1 VTPIENSNFGVTRMH
16 FISSFISRTTTFICF
31 IGSICAF
38 SSAQTITASTR
49 PAPIDYLYRAHV
61 STGEVIY
68 DTLHGATLHTASTLA
83 AQRPTGEI
91 LIGATAG
98 AGNAANKLVYFDRSK
113 KTLGVSFYG
122 GPAHQTFLGSAPL
135 ATLGSGSIPQAVA
148 DLNGDS
154 NLEVISVNQSNG
166 EVEVYFF
173 GGVQGTSLLK
183 KEMITPLTVSGWNV
197 VGAVDLNSDG
207 HPDLLLQNGSTRQ
220 VMVAYLGGANGT
232 TVLSTHNL
240 ESSTFAGWTAAGMQD
255 MNGDGHPDL
264 ILVNDVTGESIVNYY
279 GGDSGVSYLSS
290 AYLDRSGSRD
300 WKIVVP
306 TSTTTAT
313 ATTTTAPTS
322 GTLATLASAVSTLT
336 STTATVPVL
345 IFNGTGTSVNDVTA
359 VKNAV
364 SAAGFAYHTA
374 NSAQLDGMTQSQLL
388 VYKLFIVPG
397 GNALTIGR
405 NLSKNATANLHNA
418 VSQGLNYLGFCAG
431 GFFAGSDTY
440 NNFANLTEG
449 PWFNVYSNSGR
460 GTGKEAILIS
470 FPSGTKLDI
479 YWQDGPDLSGWGS
492 VVGKYPTGHAAITE
506 GYLGKGFV
514 LLCGVHPEA
523 PASWR
528 YGMTFTTP
536 VDVDLAYAQTLVK
549 SAFNRTMLPHY

>member
-1 VTPIENSNFGVTRMH
+1 MH
-16 FISSFISRTTTFICF
+16 FLNSFISRTTTFIWF
-31 IGSICAF
+31 IASICAF
-38 SSAQTITASTR
+38 TQTATASTR
-49 PAPIDYLYRAHV
+49 SAPIDHLYRAHV

-68 DTLHGATLHTASTLA
+68 DTLHGATLQTASPLA
-83 AQRPTGEI
+83 PQRPTGEI

-98 AGNAANKLVYFDRSK
+98 AGNAANKLVYFDRAK
-113 KTLGVSFYG
+113 NTLGVSFYG
-122 GPAHQTFLGSAPL
+122 GPAHQTFLGAAPL
-135 ATLGSGSIPQAVA
+135 ATLGSGSIPQTVV
-148 DLNGDS
+148 DLNGDG
-154 NLEVISVNQSNG
+154 NLEVISVNNSTD

-183 KEMITPLTVSGWNV
+183 KEMITALTVSGWNV
-197 VGAVDLNSDG
+197 IGAADLNSDG
-207 HPDLLLQNGSTRQ
+207 HPDLLLQNRSTRQ

-240 ESSTFAGWTAAGMQD
+240 ESSTFTGWSAAGMQD

-290 AYLDRSGSRD
+290 TYLDRSGSRD
-300 WKIVVP
+300 WKLVVP

-313 ATTTTAPTS
+313 ATTAPTS
-322 GTLATLASAVSTLT
+322 GTLANPASTVSTLT
-336 STTATVPVL
+336 STAATAPVL
-345 IFNGTGTSVNDVTA
+345 IFNGTGTSTNDVTA
-359 VKNAV
+359 VKNV
-364 SAAGFAYHTA
+364 VTAAGLAYNTV
-374 NSAQLDGMTQSQLL
+374 NSGQLDAMTQSQLQA
-388 VYKLFIVPG
+388 YKLFIMPG

-431 GFFAGSDTY
+431 GYFAGSDTY
-440 NNFANLTEG
+440 DNFANLTGG

-470 FPSGTKLDI
+470 FPSGIKLDI

-492 VVGKYPTGHAAITE
+492 VVGKYPTGQAAITE
-506 GYLGKGFV
+506 GYSGKGFV

-549 SAFNRTMLPHY
+549 SALNRTMLPHY

>member
-1 VTPIENSNFGVTRMH
+1 MH
-16 FISSFISRTTTFICF
+16 LRNSFISRTTTFICF

-38 SSAQTITASTR
+38 SSAQTATASTR
-49 PAPIDYLYRAHV
+49 TAPIDYLYRTHV

-68 DTLHGATLHTASTLA
+68 DTLHGVTLQTASTLA
-83 AQRPTGEI
+83 PQRPTGEI

-113 KTLGVSFYG
+113 KTLGVGFYG
-122 GPAHQTFLGSAPL
+122 GPAHQTFLGAAPL
-135 ATLGSGSIPQAVA
+135 ATLGSGSIPQAVT
-148 DLNGDS
+148 DLNGDG
-154 NLEVISVNQSNG
+154 NLEVISVNQSTG

-183 KEMITPLTVSGWNV
+183 KEMITPLTVSGSNV
-197 VGAVDLNSDG
+197 IAAVDLNSDG
-207 HPDLLLQNGSTRQ
+207 HPDLLLQNRSTRQ

-240 ESSTFAGWTAAGMQD
+240 ESSTFVGWTAAGMQD

-264 ILVNDVTGESIVNYY
+264 ILVNDATGESIVNYY
-279 GGDSGVSYLSS
+279 GGDLGVSYLSS
-290 AYLDRSGSRD
+290 TYLDRSGSRG

-313 ATTTTAPTS
+313 TAPTS
-322 GTLATLASAVSTLT
+322 GTLATPASNLSTLT
-336 STTATVPVL
+336 STTSTVPVL

-364 SAAGFAYHTA
+364 SAVGLAYHTV
-374 NSAQLDGMTQSQLL
+374 NSGQLDAMTQSQLL
-388 VYKLFIVPG
+388 AYKLFVMPG
-397 GNALTIGR
+397 GNAITIGR
-405 NLSKNATANLHNA
+405 NLTRNATANIRSA

-431 GFFAGSDTY
+431 GFFAGSDAYFNYT
-440 NNFANLTEG
+440 NLTGG

-470 FPSGTKLDI
+470 FPNGTKLDI

-492 VVGKYPTGHAAITE
+492 VVGKYPTGRAAITE
-506 GYLGKGFV
+506 GYSGKGFV

-528 YGMTFTTP
+528 YGMTFSTP